1 MQTDQINLE
10 STIDFYNRSAND
22 LRQSYDNADMTEL
35 HKLLL
40 KILPQKSRVVDIGFG
55 SGRDLF
61 FLKDHG
67 FNVWGIDPAKQF
79 IDIAKERFP
88 DIVDHFYQSSLP
100 DLRIS
105 HALAH
110 SFDAVI
116 LVAVWMHL
124 PKTVYKDSIE
134 KIVSLLRPA
143 GKIIISYS
151 ITPREGET
159 ERYFETVDSAL
170 LEKLCNAN
178 GCRKIL
184 QTENEDGLQKRLITW
199 RTEVYEYDKP

>member
-1 MQTDQINLE
+1 MQKDQANLQT
-10 STIDFYNRSAND
+10 TIDFYNRSAND
-22 LRQSYDNADMTEL
+22 LRQSYDNADMSEL

-55 SGRDLF
+55 SGRDLS

-67 FNVWGIDPAKQF
+67 FDVWGIEPSRQF
-79 IDIAKERFP
+79 VNIAKERLP

-100 DLRIS
+100 DLHIS
-105 HALAH
+105 HALVH

-124 PKTVYKDSIE
+124 PKAVYKDSIE
-134 KIVSLLRPA
+134 KIVSLLCPS

-151 ITPREGET
+151 VTPREGET
-159 ERYFETVDSAL
+159 ERYFETVDSTL
-170 LEKLCNAN
+170 LEKLCKLN

-184 QTENEDGLQKRLITW
+184 QTENEDGLKNRSIRW